1 MGFEN
6 AAEIVKKLEP
16 IAQSA
21 ISEIIK
27 KELTISSNVIGEK
40 APAEFLNAQTFPNVC
55 VHLQSGG
62 TQNPVMHLI
71 FIPVDFVKQFYSWM
85 IDDKP
90 AEELTDDH
98 LEGLKEGV
106 QQVFGQIKMNVAD
119 DEAQYVLD
127 QVNVFQVEAPDKL
140 SSVLT
145 TETGFIDDFELK
157 IEDATFNLG
166 HFCWAVEQNGAK
178 VDESEDGS
186 VSVQPAEFGNL
197 KGKGADTEDPR
208 NVDMLMDVDLEVSV
222 ELDRKTVLVSELLKL
237 GKGSIVELEKSAGEP
252 LDIYVNGRKFAEGEV
267 VVIDDR
273 FGIRITQLLSPKD
286 RVKSLG

>member
-1 MGFEN
+1 MGFEK
-6 AAEIVKKLEP
+6 AAEIIKTIEP

-21 ISEIIK
+21 ISQIIQ
-27 KELTISSNVIGEK
+27 KELTISSEVIGEK
-40 APAEFLNAQTFPNVC
+40 APAEFLEGQTFPNVC
-55 VHLQSGG
+55 IHLQSGG
-62 TQNPVMHLI
+62 STSPVMHLL
-71 FIPVDFVKQFYSWM
+71 FLPLDFVRQFYAWM
-85 IDDKP
+85 INDDP
-90 AEELTDDH
+90 VEEITEDH

-106 QQVFGQIKMNVAD
+106 QQVFGQIKMNVKD
-119 DEAQYVLD
+119 DEVQYTLD
-127 QVNVFQVEAPDKL
+127 QVNVFQVEVPDKM

-145 TETGFIDDFELK
+145 TESGLIDNFEIK
-157 IEDATFNLG
+157 IEDASFNLG
-166 HFCWAVEQNGAK
+166 HFCWSVVQNGAK
-178 VDESEDGS
+178 DEVSDNDS

-197 KGKGADTEDPR
+197 KGAGGDTEAPR